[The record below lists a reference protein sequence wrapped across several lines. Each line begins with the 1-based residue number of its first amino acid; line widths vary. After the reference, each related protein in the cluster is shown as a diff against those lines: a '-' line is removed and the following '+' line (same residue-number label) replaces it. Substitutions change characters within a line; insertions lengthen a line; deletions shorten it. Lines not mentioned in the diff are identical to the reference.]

1 MSTSFLDGY
10 LQPSE
15 VAAPLQVLCW
25 QVLVELWV
33 CPILECEETFEAE
46 HVELE
51 FADGALIQMLGAVAK
66 NLYIDAFTCICKKTC
81 IIIQKMDRHCM
92 PG

>member
-15 VAAPLQVLCW
+15 VVAPLQVLCW

-51 FADGALIQMLGAVAK
+51 FADGALIEMLGAV
-66 NLYIDAFTCICKKTC
+66 L
-81 IIIQKMDRHCM
+81 HC
-92 PG
+92 

>member
-15 VAAPLQVLCW
+15 VVAPLQVLCW

-51 FADGALIQMLGAVAK
+51 FADGAPIEMLGAV
-66 NLYIDAFTCICKKTC
+66 L
-81 IIIQKMDRHCM
+81 HC
-92 PG
+92 